1 MFRVVVEDVV
11 QHEDESVE
19 IFDFCLFVDAHFARV
34 WRFWKD
40 LVTSPLPHG
49 TVVML
54 CNEQKVLERL
64 RLPAVDNP
72 HDGDPLSSY
81 RRGT

>member
-1 MFRVVVEDVV
+1 MFRVVTEVV
-11 QHEDESVE
+11 IQHEDESVE
-19 IFDFCLFVDAHFARV
+19 LVDFCVFVDGLFSRV

-54 CNEQKVLERL
+54 CNEDKVLERL

-72 HDGDPLSSY
+72 HDGDPTSSW